1 MSRNLYQK
9 LKTHDFINPKSEKYL
24 WVRDMEWIDPKQSK
38 KYKGKIPKNVMPIA
52 ATGAGD
58 IWGIFGIEVFLY
70 FHDDDE
76 VLFYADN
83 LKNAIFRAIVEYL
96 SDNDFISENEL
107 DENNA
112 VFAVSYVKNCIDIF
126 SDDFSEEQINDL
138 KQISEQSISEFYYSS
153 GTPYHSF
160 ISVDDAD
167 KIIRKYIPI
176 NDENNSDE
184 ICDNSETAEDI
195 TLSDCFSSDELDR
208 LRHYCK
214 EKGTYYKDKATEF
227 SQTIPNNTNLQELW
241 YKGGR
246 YEPFLYR
253 LDDIFIDNSF
263 DIGTKKKSG
272 SDVKGNLTIYYTD
285 DSGSPV
291 YSKTFLDGPSNPY
304 SFVRYYFKP
313 DDNTVLFHEYIWF
326 EDKSEFKYSRTVENC
341 YNSDGKLISYLWYD
355 DSGITVADY
364 YDYTDNKLSLCRNL
378 NYFDLDKDIGV
389 VEDNLSLD
397 GYRNN
402 PLNFSKSIYEYS
414 NDIITSVHK
423 TKCNDEGCKHY
434 VFDVTEKI
442 YKAVLKKKL
451 I

>member
-9 LKTHDFINPKSEKYL
+9 LKTHDFLNPKSEKYL
-24 WVRDMEWIDPKQSK
+24 WIRDMEWIDPKQSK
-38 KYKGKIPKNVMPIA
+38 KYKGNIPKNAMPIA
-52 ATGAGD
+52 TTGAGD

-70 FHDDDE
+70 FHDDDA
-76 VLFYADN
+76 LFYADN

-96 SDNDFISENEL
+96 SDNDFISESEL

-112 VFAVSYVKNCIDIF
+112 VFAVNYVKNCIDIF
-126 SDDFSEEQINDL
+126 SDDFSAEQINDL
-138 KQISEQSISEFYYSS
+138 RQISEQSISEFHYDN
-153 GTPYHSF
+153 GTAYHSF

-167 KIIRKYIPI
+167 KIIRKYIQM
-176 NDENNSDE
+176 DDDNNAAD
-184 ICDNSETAEDI
+184 ICDNSGINDDI
-195 TLSDCFSSDELDR
+195 TLSDCFSADELEQ

-214 EKGTYYKDKATEF
+214 EKGTYYKDKGTEF
-227 SQTIPNNTNLQELW
+227 SQTIPNNDNLQELW

-263 DIGTKKKSG
+263 DIGTKKKTG
-272 SDVKGNLTIYYTD
+272 SDVKGELTIYYTD
-285 DSGSPV
+285 DNGLPV
-291 YSKTFLDGPSNPY
+291 YSKRFLNGLSNQY

-313 DDNTVLFHEYIWF
+313 DDNTILFHEYIWF
-326 EDKSEFKYSRTVENC
+326 EDKCEFKYSRTVENRF
-341 YNSDGKLISYLWYD
+341 NSEGKLISYLWYD
-355 DSGITVADY
+355 DSNITVADY
-364 YDYTDNKLSLCRNL
+364 YDYTDNKLSLCRNM
-378 NYFDLDKDIGV
+378 NYLDLEKSIGV
-389 VEDNLSLD
+389 IEDELSLD

-402 PLNFSKSIYEYS
+402 PLNFSKSVYEYN
-414 NDIITSVHK
+414 NDVIVSVHK